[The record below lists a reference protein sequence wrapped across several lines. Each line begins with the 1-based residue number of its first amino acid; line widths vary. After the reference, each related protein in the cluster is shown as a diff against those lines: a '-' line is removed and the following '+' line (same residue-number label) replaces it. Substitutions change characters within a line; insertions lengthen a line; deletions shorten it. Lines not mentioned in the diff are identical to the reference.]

1 MTASRRPAPVNDI
14 RSSLAEQVAP
24 EAVADVDAVSRGWDA
39 IRDAWMPF
47 EAYVRER
54 AQSNQKLG
62 SHELRTFVSEFEAIL
77 QSSGMNVVSA
87 RMEGA
92 LPSNMAEGKAY
103 EVVAVRP
110 DHFPNTH
117 RTFSLSSIHLFASR
131 SRLWLRTYDNPFL
144 WRVDHVPERIQQ
156 RAGERVEDP
165 TLLVARRLFKAAPVI
180 AAAREACR
188 RLGHSTFVVPF
199 GSGMMAGNF
208 RHVAGLAPEHTG
220 SVILDYGRNGSF
232 LNAYTRRIRADEATV
247 DVADPYAFAMVRTFF
262 GPEEKDY
269 WWDQMRNRLAS
280 VEQRFEEST
289 RSALASM
296 FRPFS
301 VVDPVPRFR
310 PEPGMVD
317 ALVQVYADQSF
328 RHHFRRTWPQ
338 DAAVGMR
345 PREPRRE
352 EPGPPPVHRGP

>member
-1 MTASRRPAPVNDI
+1 MTAAARSAHVDDVRND
-14 RSSLAEQVAP
+14 LAAQVAP

-39 IRDAWMPF
+39 IRNAWMPF
-47 EAYVRER
+47 EAYVRDQ
-54 AQSNQKLG
+54 AQANRKLG
-62 SHELRTFVSEFEAIL
+62 SHELRTFVSGFEETL
-77 QSSGMNVVSA
+77 RSSGMNVVSA

-103 EVVAVRP
+103 EIVAVRP

-131 SRLWLRTYDNPFL
+131 GRLWLRTYDNPFL
-144 WRVDHVPERIQQ
+144 WRVDHVPERVQQ

-165 TLLVARRLFKAAPVI
+165 TLLVARRLFKAAPLI

-208 RHVAGLAPEHTG
+208 RHVAGLASEDTG
-220 SVILDYGRNGSF
+220 NVILDYGRNGAF
-232 LNAYTRRIRADEATV
+232 MNAYGRPIRGDEATV
-247 DVADPYAFAMVRTFF
+247 DVDDPYAFAMVRTFF

-269 WWDQMRNRLAS
+269 WWDQMRNRLAA
-280 VEQRFEEST
+280 VEERFEGST
-289 RSALASM
+289 RTALASM

-310 PEPGMVD
+310 PDPAMVD
-317 ALVQVYADQSF
+317 ALARVYDDPSF
-328 RHHFRRTWPQ
+328 RHHFRRTWAQ
-338 DAAVGMR
+338 EAAIAAR
-345 PREPRRE
+345 FREPRRQ
-352 EPGPPPVHRGP
+352 EPPAPAPRAP